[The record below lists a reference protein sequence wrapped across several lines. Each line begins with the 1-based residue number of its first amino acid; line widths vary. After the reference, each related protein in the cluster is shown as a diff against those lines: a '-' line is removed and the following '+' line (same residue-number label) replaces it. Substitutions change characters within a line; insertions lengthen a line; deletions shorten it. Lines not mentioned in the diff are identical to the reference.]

1 MNSTS
6 KKTVQESSLTPK
18 KAKTNLQVR
27 LISAVFLVILMIIY
41 LLLPILH
48 TEINRKQGESS
59 LLANIFGYLSLL
71 STCCLIGAS
80 IYEFNRAVGI
90 KKWGVQLLFIITALF
105 LFFWPFGQM
114 EFLNDLFYYNRLNQN
129 LLNIMRSPVICTLV
143 LLLVFIILWVVGWK
157 TEKRPAKDPTQLK
170 RGTYK
175 QGLLIFA
182 ITLIIVFAMKGF
194 TTISLSVIYIEP
206 TTTTVFDLEP
216 VNKIY
221 QNNVIQ
227 LTDNTPTYS
236 FTAIIWIWCT
246 IIFTDTFAY
255 LGGSK
260 FGKHK
265 LSPRISP
272 NKSWEGAIIG
282 TAAATLIGITF
293 SVSLLFIEDTQKFA
307 PLFGVLYTL
316 INAETAWIPVLIFI
330 FMTVAIS
337 ITGQLGDLLFSAI
350 KRNLGIKDYSN
361 LIPGHGGILDRLDSF
376 YLVFFMIYILTL
388 LTWINVN

>member
-6 KKTVQESSLTPK
+6 KKTVGESILTPK
-18 KAKTNLQVR
+18 KEKTNLQVR
-27 LISAVFLVILMIIY
+27 LISAIFLVILMIVY
-41 LLLPILH
+41 LLLPIFH
-48 TEINRKQGESS
+48 TEINRSEGEST

-71 STCCLIGAS
+71 TTAILIGAS
-80 IYEFNRAVGI
+80 VYEFNKAVGI
-90 KKWGVQLLFIITALF
+90 RKWPVQIVLIATALF
-105 LFFWPFGQM
+105 IFVWPFGQI
-114 EFLNDLFYYNRLNQN
+114 ETLRDLFFYRFI
-129 LLNIMRSPVICTLV
+129 NINFLKGMRSPWVCT
-143 LLLVFIILWVVGWK
+143 IILILGFVIIGIVGWR
-157 TEKRPAKDPTQLK
+157 TEKRPAKDPTQIK

-182 ITLIIVFAMKGF
+182 ITIIIVFAMKGF
-194 TTISLSVIYIEP
+194 TTISLSVRYDNSSINP
-206 TTTTVFDLEP
+206 LFLDSLP
-216 VNKIY
+216 
-221 QNNVIQ
+221 NVYANDFVQ
-227 LTDNTPTYS
+227 LAENTPTYS
-236 FTAIIWIWCT
+236 FTAILWIWCT

-282 TAAATLIGITF
+282 TAVAALIGIGF
-293 SVSLLFIEDTQKFA
+293 SVSLLFIEETQEFA
-307 PLFGVLYTL
+307 PLFGIIYILV
-316 INAETAWIPVLIFI
+316 EGDTAWIPILIFI
-330 FMTVAIS
+330 FITIAVS
-337 ITGQLGDLLFSAI
+337 ITGQIGDLLFSAI

-388 LTWINVN
+388 FA